1 MDRNHPYPNIGNV
14 AQGKST
20 VFMKPENE
28 TIFYFIKRLGAGEAC
43 SAHNRKD
50 LGSKP
55 RAAIIG
61 CANSKTH
68 NYLI

>member
-1 MDRNHPYPNIGNV
+1 MDRNHPRPNIGTV
-14 AQGKST
+14 AQRKST

-28 TIFYFIKRLGAGEAC
+28 TIFYFIKRLGAVEAY

-61 CANSKTH
+61 CKQQNT
-68 NYLI
+68 